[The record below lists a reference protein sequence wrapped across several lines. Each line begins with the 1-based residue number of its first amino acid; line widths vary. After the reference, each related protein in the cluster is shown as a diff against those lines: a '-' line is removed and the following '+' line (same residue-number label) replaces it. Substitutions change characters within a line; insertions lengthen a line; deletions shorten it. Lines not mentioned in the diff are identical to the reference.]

1 MPTGKLLEAQTAFTS
16 DSLGSA
22 FVERGPCRQVHF
34 WRHKLPSLSTLWGQR
49 LWKGDLADRYTFG
62 GTNCLHY
69 RLFGVS
75 VCGKGTLRTG
85 TLLEAQTAFTIDS
98 LGSVCGKGTL
108 RTGTLLEAQTAFT
121 IDSLGSVC
129 GKGTLRT
136 GTLLEAQTAF
146 TSDSLGSAFV
156 ERGPCRQVHFW
167 RHKLPSLSTLWGQRL
182 WKGDLADRYTFGGT
196 NCLHYRLFGVSLW
209 KGDVEDR
216 YTFGGTNCL
225 H

>member
-1 MPTGKLLEAQTAFTS
+1 MPTGTLLEAQTAFTS

-34 WRHKLPSLSTLWGQR
+34 WRHKLPSLATLWGQR

-85 TLLEAQTAFTIDS
+85 TLLEAQTAFT
-98 LGSVCGKGTL
+98 
-108 RTGTLLEAQTAFT
+108 
-121 IDSLGSVC
+121 
-129 GKGTLRT
+129 
-136 GTLLEAQTAF
+136 
-146 TSDSLGSAFV
+146 SDSLGSAFV

-167 RHKLPSLSTLWGQRL
+167 RHKLPSLATLWGQRL
-182 WKGDLADRYTFGGT
+182 WKVDL
-196 NCLHYRLFGVSLW
+196 
-209 KGDVEDR
+209 EDR